1 MKKANLGFASILT
14 IITLLLVGCNE
25 KFKKEMPERHD
36 EKPSEI
42 VKAPDNI
49 ISLEQA
55 DLIYNNYTEHRASII
70 ESYETQQRAPSEQF
84 EVARFVD
91 FDYDVL
97 KEYIA
102 FVDQEAKNAGVQKVT
117 KMRLY
122 FANYPDLNEFPN
134 GKKIVH
140 KRQNSIF
147 MLPTLEKG
155 GVNYGFYIGADG
167 KPELISDWK
176 AQTEK
181 GMGFYQKN
189 KERSHA
195 GINLNFSL
203 NSNLAGGQSL
213 TLNYG
218 GSGPPPKTDF

>member
-1 MKKANLGFASILT
+1 MKKAKLGFASILT
-14 IITLLLVGCNE
+14 IITLLVVGCNE
-25 KFKKEMPERHD
+25 KFKKEMPDRHD
-36 EKPSEI
+36 EKPPEV
-42 VKAPDNI
+42 VKAPENI

-70 ESYETQQRAPSEQF
+70 ESYETQKRAPSEQF

-102 FVDQEAKNAGVQKVT
+102 FVDQEAKKAGVQKVT

-122 FANYPDLNEFPN
+122 FANYPDSVAFPN
-134 GKKIVH
+134 GKKVVH

-147 MLPTLEKG
+147 MLPTMEKE
-155 GVNYGFYIGADG
+155 GVDYGFYIGADG
-167 KPELISDWK
+167 KAELINDWK
-176 AQTEK
+176 AQIGK
-181 GMGFYQKN
+181 GMGFYQK
-189 KERSHA
+189 KEGRSHA
-195 GINLNFSL
+195 GFNFSL
-203 NSNLAGGQSL
+203 NSNLSGGQSL

-218 GSGPPPKTDF
+218 GSGPPPKPDF